1 MACLALTGIGWS
13 LFHLD
18 RSTEFGYDFGNQ
30 DRDLAER
37 SYEVSEPLFVV
48 VKNFAGTVIVRR
60 GESDRLDLVTTKKAR
75 NQGDLER
82 IQLEVNR
89 RDGTI
94 EIESTAPGNMNNAS
108 VKIEL
113 TVPARTSLEVRMGA
127 GTVDA
132 DGITGLVDI
141 DCGAGTVI
149 LKDIMGETGVELGTG
164 TIDAERITGNVHM
177 STGAGTILYEGEPEG
192 DCRFST
198 GRRHYL
204 ADPAGEPEHGG
215 RPGDGGWRRRGR
227 LPGGRRGVQETRSG
241 CGGHWIRWI
250 DPGTHRG
257 GIDLGGASVAS
268 AVRSDRFGGDQET
281 AEAVPT
287 SVWSL
292 VGSRSW

>member
-1 MACLALTGIGWS
+1 VIVLACLCMACLALTGIGWS

-164 TIDAERITGNVHM
+164 TIDAQRITGNVHM

-198 GRRHYL
+198 AAGTISLTLPANLNMEVDLETEVGDVEVDYRVDGEVSKRRV
-204 ADPAGEPEHGG
+204 
-215 RPGDGGWRRRGR
+215 
-227 LPGGRRGVQETRSG
+227 RGVVGTGSDG
-241 CGGHWIRWI
+241 SIRA
-250 DPGTHRG
+250 H
-257 GIDLGGASVAS
+257 
-268 AVRSDRFGGDQET
+268 T
-281 AEAVPT
+281 A
-287 SVWSL
+287 
-292 VGSRSW
+292 VGSISAEPR